1 MSKGRNVIILA
12 LLMAAV
18 SLYGGH
24 LVRQSRERTMRYDAL
39 ARQPVE
45 AVQAIPPEELQFV
58 MKDSYCNRALVSP
71 ERAVWQSADTAVQVA
86 DQQLIQAMNA
96 VTASLGTY
104 RYDWSQE
111 RPTVAPGTGGVNLS
125 IFDGSEAGA
134 SVQFGVF
141 KQGLRLTVEE
151 GGGWLVCWYNVDTEA
166 LQILMDA
173 LNASNG

>member
-1 MSKGRNVIILA
+1 MSKRRNVIILA

-96 VTASLGTY
+96 VTASIWTY

-111 RPTVAPGTGGVNLS
+111 RPVVAPGTGGVTLS
-125 IFDGSEAGA
+125 FFDGNNVAGT
-134 SVQFGVF
+134 VQFAVF
-141 KQGLRLTVEE
+141 KEGLRWTVEE
-151 GGGWLVCWYNVDTEA
+151 DGGWLVCWYDVDTEA
-166 LQILMDA
+166 LQILMDG
-173 LNASNG
+173 LNANNG

>member
-1 MSKGRNVIILA
+1 MGKRIKIIALA
-12 LLMAAV
+12 LLMAAAT
-18 SLYGGH
+18 LYGGH
-24 LVRQSRERTMRYDAL
+24 LTRQARKQTQVSYTL

-45 AVQAIPPEELQFV
+45 AVQAILPENLQFV
-58 MKDSYCNRALVSP
+58 MKNNYSNRALVSP